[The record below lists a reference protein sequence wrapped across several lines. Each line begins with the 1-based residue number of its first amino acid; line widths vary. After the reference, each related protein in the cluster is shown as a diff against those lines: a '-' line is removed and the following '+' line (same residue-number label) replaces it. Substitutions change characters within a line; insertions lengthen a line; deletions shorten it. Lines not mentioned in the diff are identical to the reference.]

1 MKLWFPAV
9 TAFSFL
15 FQLTNAA
22 SVTSRSAGV
31 CAAVQRKVFCYGGY
45 DIYGNITSDTWSI
58 DASTDFALSGPSWTN
73 ITDNNFVT
81 TATGYGVGVA
91 LNDGVSFLVNGGLS
105 NPTNTTETNQ
115 TTVLNT
121 ATNTWTAINSSL
133 ITQTRQHTAVVDANG
148 KVWLW
153 GGVSDYKTGNLNT
166 SYWGAFTTLNP
177 VTWEWGGPDSG
188 NSGPNARVGHTM
200 TITPSGKIIII
211 GGLVATKSSTLDAQG
226 YMQWTLSGASSSD
239 VPQYDTGNGL
249 WNLVTATGSIPASRT
264 LHSATLA
271 ADGTSIIVFGGATDD
286 LNSVYGDLHIFDT
299 VSNAWTVL
307 NISNGPNP
315 RAAHNAVQINTTM
328 FVMFG
333 WDFTFAPLSD
343 IHALDTV
350 NWRWVSEYSASGYP
364 LLSANTTTNTTN
376 TTSPDSN
383 NNSSSKSSQN
393 SGSLSTGAIAGI
405 AVGAVVVVIG
415 VGAFLVFYFR
425 RKNKKS
431 PLQMEP
437 ATGNYGQPPP
447 MQEKP
452 LPPQHQYS
460 NQPEEIIF
468 NDGSRS
474 DAKDSY
480 YAQSTSQQ
488 HHNSFIGSQGYTAS
502 SEQAEDTPPYSA
514 GLRSPNTYD
523 TITTSKPDAHDVPHF
538 TLQPSKPNEDD

>member
-1 MKLWFPAV
+1 MKLWFQVVAS
-9 TAFSFL
+9 FSFL
-15 FQLTNAA
+15 FQLTNAV

-31 CAAVQRKVFCYGGY
+31 CAAVQRKVVCYGGY
-45 DIYGNITSDTWSI
+45 DIYGNITSDAWSF
-58 DASTDFALSGPSWTN
+58 DASSNFALSQPIWTN
-73 ITDNNFVT
+73 VADNNNFVP

-91 LNDGVSFLVNGGLS
+91 LNDGVSFLINGGLS
-105 NPTNTTETNQ
+105 VPVNTTETNQ

-121 ATNTWTAINSSL
+121 ATNTWSAINSSL
-133 ITQTRQHTAVVDANG
+133 ITQTRQHTAAVDANG
-148 KVWLW
+148 KIWLW

-166 SYWGAFTTLNP
+166 SYWVAFTTLIP
-177 VTWEWGGPDSG
+177 GTGEWGGPVSV

-200 TITPSGKIIII
+200 TITSSGNIVII
-211 GGLVATKSSTLDAQG
+211 GGLIATKLATLDAQG
-226 YMQWTLSGASSSD
+226 YNQWTLSSASLSD
-239 VPQYDTGNGL
+239 VPQYDTSNGL
-249 WNLVTATGSIPASRT
+249 WKLVTATGSIPQART

-271 ADGTSIIVFGGATDD
+271 ADGTTIIVFGGA
-286 LNSVYGDLHIFDT
+286 
-299 VSNAWTVL
+299 
-307 NISNGPNP
+307 P
-315 RAAHNAVQINTTM
+315 AVQINTTM

-333 WDFTFAPLSD
+333 WDFTFVPVAD

-364 LLSANTTTNTTN
+364 LLSTNTTTNTTN
-376 TTSPDSN
+376 TTSPDLN
-383 NNSSSKSSQN
+383 NNSNSKASQSSS
-393 SGSLSTGAIAGI
+393 SLSTGAIAGI

-415 VGAFLVFYFR
+415 VGAFLIFYYR

-437 ATGNYGQPPP
+437 TTENYGQPPA
-447 MQEKP
+447 MQQKP

-480 YAQSTSQQ
+480 YAQSSTQQ
-488 HHNSFIGSQGYTAS
+488 QHNSFIGSQGYTAS
-502 SEQAEDTPPYSA
+502 SEQAEDTPPYSP
-514 GLRSPNTYD
+514 GFRSPNTHD
-523 TITTSKPDAHDVPHF
+523 TITISKPDAHDVPHF